1 MTISSTEHVPV
12 LAQELID
19 LLQLEPQHIVVDL
32 TLGRGGHAKLVIER
46 LSKEGTFIGLDAD
59 KRQIEY
65 VSTSMGLINQ
75 THTQTHTPQTHTE
88 SQARTVLLHSNFD
101 KVGQVLK
108 SLNIACV
115 DRIYADL
122 GLSSVQLLDEK
133 RGFSFQSSTLDMRLD
148 PSSPHTAEE
157 VVNTLTEADLNEIFE
172 QYGEEREA
180 SRIAEA
186 IVTSRKTHPINTAKE
201 LSEIVRQAKRNHFKK
216 VHPATQVFQALRIY
230 VNDEFGTLKRMLQQ
244 IPQLLCAHGRFAI
257 ITFHSL
263 EDRIV
268 KNTFKQWEKDGICK
282 RINKKVVSPQ
292 WSERKVNPRARSAHL
307 RIIEK
312 I

>member
-1 MTISSTEHVPV
+1 VTISSTEHVPV

-59 KRQIEY
+59 ITQIAALK
-65 VSTSMGLINQ
+65 SMGLIN
-75 THTQTHTPQTHTE
+75 QTHTPQTHTE

-268 KNTFKQWEKDGICK
+268 KNTFK
-282 RINKKVVSPQ
+282 R
-292 WSERKVNPRARSAHL
+292 
-307 RIIEK
+307 
-312 I
+312 